1 MEFKTHSKKQLMNNP
16 AVCQLSVVP
25 IRAGASDKEEIVTQ
39 LLFGEL
45 VDILDEP
52 KSKRNWCQVRC
63 DWDGYEGWMDIR
75 QLKRISE
82 EDVDA
87 YRSDSAHCLDLTS
100 ILANNDHFLPV
111 LMGATLPQ
119 YDGVNVHIGDK
130 HYTFGGQAIRKGA
143 LEATPEIIIKLARR
157 YLYAPYLWGGRS
169 PFGIDC
175 SGFTQIVYKMAGFRL
190 RRDASQQVEQGRLI
204 DFVDQAQAADLAFF
218 ENDKGRIV
226 HVGIV
231 MEGGFIIHAAG
242 QVRIDKLDHYGIFN
256 EERGIY
262 SHKLRIIKRFLPNK
276 TNNVLLETVPE
287 PMEADETQISMF

>member
-1 MEFKTHSKKQLMNNP
+1 MNNP
-16 AVCQLSVVP
+16 AVCHLSVVP

-45 VDILDEP
+45 VDILDAP

-87 YRSDSAHCLDLTS
+87 YRSESAHCLDLTS

-231 MEGGFIIHAAG
+231 MDGGFIIHAAG

-256 EERGIY
+256 EERGVY

>member
-1 MEFKTHSKKQLMNNP
+1 MNNP
-16 AVCQLSVVP
+16 AVCHLSVVP

-45 VDILDEP
+45 VDILDAP

-87 YRSDSAHCLDLTS
+87 YRSESAHCLDLTS

>member
-1 MEFKTHSKKQLMNNP
+1 MNNP
-16 AVCQLSVVP
+16 AVCHLSVVP

-45 VDILDEP
+45 VDILDAP

-82 EDVDA
+82 EEVET

-175 SGFTQIVYKMAGFRL
+175 SGFTQIVYKMAGIRL

-231 MEGGFIIHAAG
+231 MDGGFIIHAAG
-242 QVRIDKLDHYGIFN
+242 QVRIDKLDHYGIYN
-256 EERGIY
+256 EERAIY
-262 SHKLRIIKRFLPNK
+262 SHKLRLIKRFLPNK
-276 TNNVLLETVPE
+276 THSIILESVSE
-287 PMEADETQISMF
+287 PVEVDETQISMF

>member
-1 MEFKTHSKKQLMNNP
+1 MNNP
-16 AVCQLSVVP
+16 AVCHLSVVP

-87 YRSDSAHCLDLTS
+87 YRSESAHCLDLTS

-231 MEGGFIIHAAG
+231 MDGGFIIHAAG

-256 EERGIY
+256 EERGVY

-276 TNNVLLETVPE
+276 TNNVLLETVSE